1 MGTTY
6 LPVNKNWS
14 HYVSESNRVHNE
26 LENEVTTTMIT
37 LANHAASKG
46 NNLYPYFIVRY
57 CSLFVDNTIQ

>member
-14 HYVSESNRVHNE
+14 HYTAESDRVYTE
-26 LENEVTTTMIT
+26 LQNEVTTTLTT

-46 NNLYPYFIVRY
+46 QLIRNLQ
-57 CSLFVDNTIQ
+57 LFVDL